1 MKLLNYE
8 DIKNKIVKYYSEKL
22 KIERKI
28 EDEDKQKQILTTIF
42 GRIDQD
48 FEIKDFYVM
57 ELIGDESILKY
68 TGIDNEKNK
77 EIENIILIKNSKPIF
92 KLEHYEKKKKDTT
105 YCENAYSIYEENS
118 YYLMNKIHTTTITN
132 QNFTNLTTI
141 ILNRTNHNIR
151 DYYRKKYTFY
161 LNNNNVIALRTNN
174 SMYIETEVSF
184 ENILPTAL
192 KLINNSSTKIVNH
205 LENITT
211 EDNVKEYHVR
221 RKIKK

>member
-77 EIENIILIKNSKPIF
+77 EIENIIL
-92 KLEHYEKKKKDTT
+92 
-105 YCENAYSIYEENS
+105 
-118 YYLMNKIHTTTITN
+118 
-132 QNFTNLTTI
+132 
-141 ILNRTNHNIR
+141 
-151 DYYRKKYTFY
+151 
-161 LNNNNVIALRTNN
+161 
-174 SMYIETEVSF
+174 
-184 ENILPTAL
+184 
-192 KLINNSSTKIVNH
+192 
-205 LENITT
+205 
-211 EDNVKEYHVR
+211 
-221 RKIKK
+221 